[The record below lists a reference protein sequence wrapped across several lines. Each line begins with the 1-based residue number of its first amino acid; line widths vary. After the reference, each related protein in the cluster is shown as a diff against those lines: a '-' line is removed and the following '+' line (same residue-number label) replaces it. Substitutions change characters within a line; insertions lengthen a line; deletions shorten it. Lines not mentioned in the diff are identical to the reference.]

1 MKENDVQLIHRTL
14 SGDDEAFSILVE
26 KYRRRVHALVWR
38 RVGDFHFAE
47 EVTQDTFLQ
56 VHRKLSTLRNP
67 DQFAGWLYVIAGRLC
82 QNWHRKNK
90 KAVMRSLEHTH
101 HLEIDEF
108 SYRSYELEQR
118 EIEAAERR
126 REIVKVLLQKL
137 PEGERTVVALY
148 YLSEMSA
155 KEISGF
161 LGLSVNTIKSRLQR
175 ARKRLRGKEALL
187 TDEIFRR
194 TQLPVNLLV

>member
-26 KYRRRVHALVWR
+26 KYRRRVHTLVWR

-47 EVTQDTFLQ
+47 EVTQDIFLQ

-67 DQFAGWLYVIAGRLC
+67 DQFAGWLYVITKRLC
-82 QNWHRKNK
+82 QNWHRRNK
-90 KAVMRSLEHTH
+90 TAVMRSLEPTNHS
-101 HLEIDEF
+101 EIDEF

-118 EIEAAERR
+118 EVEACERR
-126 REIVKVLLQKL
+126 REMVNVLLQKL

-148 YLSEMSA
+148 YLSEMTA
-155 KEISGF
+155 QEIGSF
-161 LGLSVNTIKSRLQR
+161 LGVSVNTIKSRLQR
-175 ARKRLRGKEALL
+175 ARKRLRGKESLL
-187 TDEIFRR
+187 TEEILRR
-194 TQLPVNLLV
+194 TQLPANLLA